1 MGPVARTQAQLNAP
15 DGLGGSGA
23 GVSLS
28 GAGREATTGC
38 APGTKAHMGG
48 PATRWITAV
57 RRTCS
62 LKELER
68 HGYLVRERER
78 RADGTFGAAAY
89 FITDMPEPPA
99 GSPPSNHAAGHRQGQ
114 SQGGVGAAEPAR
126 SSQRD
131 PATCLARHLTRYH
144 APTRQGL
151 QRINMLV

>member
-1 MGPVARTQAQLNAP
+1 MGAVARTQAQLNAP

-68 HGYLVRERER
+68 NGYLVRERER
-78 RADGTFGAAAY
+78 RADGTLGAAAY
-89 FITDMPEPPA
+89 FITDMPEPLA
-99 GSPPSNHAAGHRQGQ
+99 GRPSRHHRLPTTQPVTAKDNRRAESEPQ
-114 SQGGVGAAEPAR
+114 SQRGRHSGILPPAWHDTSPAITHQLVRGEPR
-126 SSQRD
+126 
-131 PATCLARHLTRYH
+131 
-144 APTRQGL
+144 
-151 QRINMLV
+151 